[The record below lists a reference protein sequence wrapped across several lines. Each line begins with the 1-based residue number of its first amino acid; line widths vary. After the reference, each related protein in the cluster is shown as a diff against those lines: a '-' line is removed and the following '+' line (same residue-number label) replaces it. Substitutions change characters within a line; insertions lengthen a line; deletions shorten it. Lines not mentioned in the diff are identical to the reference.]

1 MSSIKRTFFSY
12 LGGIL
17 SGFNGIK
24 GDITS
29 KRDGNVCFQALP
41 FPKGF
46 ECMCFDCVWGIE
58 PIVLNYK

>member
-41 FPKGF
+41 FPRGIK
-46 ECMCFDCVWGIE
+46 CICFDCVRGIE
-58 PIVLNYK
+58 PIMLNYK